1 MRYCG
6 MEGKVSGSLTMFRGR
21 PQCVLEGVM
30 ERGEDPMQGAGNTP
44 PQPPAA
50 SADPIQK

>member
-30 ERGEDPMQGAGNTP
+30 ERDGDALLDAGAA
-44 PQPPAA
+44 PAPA
-50 SADPIQK
+50 PALTGDARK